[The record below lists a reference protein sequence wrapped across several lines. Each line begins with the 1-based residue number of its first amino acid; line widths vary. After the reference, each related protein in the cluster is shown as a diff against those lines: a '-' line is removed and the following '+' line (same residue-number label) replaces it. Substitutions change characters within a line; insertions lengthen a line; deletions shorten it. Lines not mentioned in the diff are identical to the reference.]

1 MQTGSPLSLKRE
13 RVFFARA
20 AALLLP
26 LPLAACGDWTPL
38 LPGTPAGDKNF
49 WILTGGFQYTIL
61 ISIYAI
67 VFGSIIGLIGALLA
81 RCRYRWL
88 RRAVWLYVELFRM
101 VPLFVLLLWIYYALP
116 VAIGELPD
124 SLSSLPGMEMLR
136 RMEPLTAGIIGLSLL
151 SGAFMVEIFRA
162 GIESV
167 GKAQIDAG
175 LAFGMSRTLVMRRI
189 ILPQAIRRMLPPMT
203 NQFISTIKD
212 SSLAGFL
219 GAAELTKRAILLQTQ
234 ILHPLEIYTFL
245 ALEYIL
251 ILTLLTALARY
262 LERRFPQHG

>member
-1 MQTGSPLSLKRE
+1 MRYLRSLT
-13 RVFFARA
+13 ALA
-20 AALLLP
+20 AALF
-26 LPLAACGDWTPL
+26 LAGCGDWTAL

-49 WILTGGFQYTIL
+49 LALTGGFQYTIL

-67 VFGSIIGLIGALLA
+67 AIGSIIGLIGALLA
-81 RCRYRWL
+81 RSQYRWL
-88 RRAVWLYVELFRM
+88 RRVVWVYVELFRM

-116 VAIGELPD
+116 IAIGELPD
-124 SLSSLPGMEMLR
+124 ALANLPGMRILREMT
-136 RMEPLTAGIIGLSLL
+136 PLTAGVIGLSLL

-167 GKAQIDAG
+167 GKTQTDAG
-175 LAFGMSRTLVMRRI
+175 LAFGMSRGLVMRRI
-189 ILPQAIRRMLPPMT
+189 VLPQAIRRMLPPMT

-219 GAAELTKRAILLQTQ
+219 GAAELTRRAILLQTQ
-234 ILHPLEIYTFL
+234 IFHPLEIYTFL

-251 ILTLLTALARY
+251 ILTMLTALARY